1 MVKGILKHPY
11 KLYIR
16 YNIMSSYNF
25 QYKTNNTFDK
35 RKQESSRIMVKYND
49 RIPIIC
55 ESLDQDLDLDKK
67 KYLVPADL
75 TMGQFM
81 FIIRKRLK
89 LGPEQALFVF
99 INNRIPV
106 TSSIISNMY
115 KENKDEDGFLYVL
128 ISKESTFGC

>member
-1 MVKGILKHPY
+1 
-11 KLYIR
+11 
-16 YNIMSSYNF
+16 MSSYNF